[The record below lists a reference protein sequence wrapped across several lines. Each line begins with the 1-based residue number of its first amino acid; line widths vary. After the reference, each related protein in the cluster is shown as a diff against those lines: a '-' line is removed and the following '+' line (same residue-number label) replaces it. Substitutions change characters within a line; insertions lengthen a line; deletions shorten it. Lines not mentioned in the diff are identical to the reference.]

1 MYICKKKKNDEL
13 SFAKT
18 KFSENKIC
26 YNLRSTH
33 VIVMNI
39 LDNIIS
45 QEKKADRRHQ
55 KIPTMVQQISTGPDS
70 CR

>member
-1 MYICKKKKNDEL
+1 MQKKKKKNDEL

-33 VIVMNI
+33 VVMNI
-39 LDNIIS
+39 LENII
-45 QEKKADRRHQ
+45 
-55 KIPTMVQQISTGPDS
+55 
-70 CR
+70 